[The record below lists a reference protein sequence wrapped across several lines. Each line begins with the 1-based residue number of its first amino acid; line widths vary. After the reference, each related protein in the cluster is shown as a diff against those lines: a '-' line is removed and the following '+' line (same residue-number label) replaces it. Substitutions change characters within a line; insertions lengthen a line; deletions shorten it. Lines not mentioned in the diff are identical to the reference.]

1 MHPRYSLLRG
11 NVNYDKQQPKLLQGR
26 AFPAMEP
33 VSAAPAGGSASR
45 SRASQDKGLP
55 VRLSGAGMEK
65 WRRRA
70 PALQHRTQNVSA
82 VFSVVRSSGAAQRAG
97 S

>member
-1 MHPRYSLLRG
+1 MLR
-11 NVNYDKQQPKLLQGR
+11 VL
-26 AFPAMEP
+26 AFLAMEA
-33 VSAAPAGGSASR
+33 VFAAPGGGSASR
-45 SRASQDKGLP
+45 SRASRDKGLRA
-55 VRLSGAGMEK
+55 RLSGAGMEK